1 MDADKLLTLWRDYQ
15 TQLAKHG
22 DVPHTRELFFAVA
35 DAVGISLLE
44 PERLERRLEELHSAA
59 WPDAA
64 RRPARLHTGDLTGIL
79 EG

>member
-44 PERLERRLEELHSAA
+44 PERLERRLEELHSAR
-59 WPDAA
+59 A
-64 RRPARLHTGDLTGIL
+64 RSSSAPGSATHRRSDGHP
-79 EG
+79 